1 MVKLRFLEPWQR
13 NLLLLWIG
21 CFATS
26 ASYSM
31 VVPFLPLF
39 LPKIG
44 VHSHVELWSGL
55 LFSSSFL
62 AGALSGPMWGS
73 MADKYG
79 RKPMIVRAGL
89 SLGALYFLTAFV
101 HNPYELLALRLL
113 QGFLAGFIPGS
124 IALVGTSTPERNV
137 AYALAMISTASSTGG
152 ILGPLMGGSISH
164 WLGNRLAFASAGVIV
179 GFAAIMVLLWVRETG
194 FVPSTGKTSSLG
206 AVKVSISHPTLR
218 MLLILTLLT
227 SFSVMTIEPVLPLYI
242 GQLGGSEQNASFLA
256 GIVFSLSGIASVVFA
271 PQWGKLSQKLGFQR
285 ILLIGLAGGAVGNLA
300 QLLFHHIVAFSIVRF
315 IYGGFFCAVYPA
327 LNGMIV
333 KATDSQFR
341 GRAFSVNQTANQCGT
356 MFGPIVGGAIG
367 GAYSV
372 HSVFWV
378 TGILLLVTTTVSY
391 GWGRKSPLSP
401 ASDSS
406 VSQS

>member
-1 MVKLRFLEPWQR
+1 MVKLRFLEQWQR

-44 VHSHVELWSGL
+44 VHSHVELWSGV

-62 AGALSGPMWGS
+62 AGALSGPMWGTV
-73 MADKYG
+73 ADKYG
-79 RKPMIVRAGL
+79 RKPMIVRAGI
-89 SLGALYFLTAFV
+89 SLGALYLLTAFV
-101 HNPYELLALRLL
+101 RNPYELLVLRLL
-113 QGFLAGFIPGS
+113 QGLLSGFIPGS

-152 ILGPLMGGSISH
+152 ILGPLMGGGISH
-164 WLGNRLAFASAGVIV
+164 WLGNRMAFGSAGVIV
-179 GFAAIMVLLWVRETG
+179 GAAAALVVLWVKETG
-194 FVPSTGKTSSLG
+194 FVPSTEKTSSLG
-206 AVKVSISHPTLR
+206 AVKVSIGHPTLR
-218 MLLILTLLT
+218 MIMILTLLT

-242 GQLGGSEQNASFLA
+242 EKLGGSEQNASFLA

-271 PQWGKLSQKLGFQR
+271 PRWGKLSLKLGYQR
-285 ILLIGLAGGAVGNLA
+285 ILLIGLAGGAVGNLV

-315 IYGGFFCAVYPA
+315 IYGAFFCAVYPA

-341 GRAFSVNQTANQCGT
+341 GRAFSVNQTANQFGT

-372 HSVFWV
+372 HSVFWI
-378 TGILLLVTTTVSY
+378 TGILLLITTAVSY
-391 GWGRKSPLSP
+391 GWGRKSKL
-401 ASDSS
+401 AAAKDSS
-406 VSQS
+406 VSSL